1 METITIVRQQDADED
16 GHVLGAE
23 DAFNVAGL
31 VYPSGESKALDV
43 DVDGDMSSLDVL
55 IPSGFDV
62 AVDDLVVIR
71 GVYYRVV
78 FAPFDWSVGRRAW
91 NTRHRPG
98 VKIRVE
104 RGEG

>member
-1 METITIVRQQDADED
+1 MESITIVRQQDVDED

-23 DAFNVAGL
+23 DAFNVAGV

-43 DVDGDMSSLDVL
+43 DTDGDTSSLDVL

-62 AVDDLVVIR
+62 AVDDLLVIR

-91 NTRHRPG
+91 NARHRPG

>member
-1 METITIVRQQDADED
+1 METITIVKHQDVDED

-23 DAFNVAGL
+23 DAFNIAGI

-43 DVDGDMSSLDVL
+43 DTDGDTSSLDVL

-62 AVDDLVVIR
+62 DVDDLVVIR

-78 FAPFDWSVGRRAW
+78 VAPFDWSVGRRAW
-91 NTRHRPG
+91 NARHRPG